1 MQKISRYCPF
11 KGLSQRTKDGSNCA
25 DSTVAQS
32 VFSVCKQRTKP
43 QKQKLSPEQQGSI
56 VITNE

>member
-1 MQKISRYCPF
+1 LL